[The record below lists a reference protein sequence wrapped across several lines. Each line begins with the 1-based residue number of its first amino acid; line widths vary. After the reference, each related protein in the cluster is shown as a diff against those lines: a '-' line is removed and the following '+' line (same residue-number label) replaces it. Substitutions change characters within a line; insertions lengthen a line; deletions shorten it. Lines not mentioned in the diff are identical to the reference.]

1 MQKGKFGFGIVYTPP
16 LGCFL
21 GALNLSGNL
30 DDIWDVGS
38 SCITE
43 GTYLVPKHKFYI
55 ASH

>member
-1 MQKGKFGFGIVYTPP
+1 MQKGKFELGIFYTPP

-21 GALNLSGNL
+21 SVLNLSGNL

-38 SCITE
+38 SCIVE
-43 GTYLVPKHKFYI
+43 GTYLVPKNKFYI